1 MLSTFMINK
10 PNQEI
15 EIIQSQVFFKNIEH
29 VPQDQSMNEVSL
41 PGTRLMRMTPA
52 THWRAEKSTAFPL
65 ASTLICVLP
74 PGSGTSPFVL
84 LPCPTPQM
92 DAGQLLIP
100 WNLNS
105 HWDNKSLHKLLLEL
119 ACERCTHSSVPFWG
133 FFQNQFHHRQLSL
146 DLVKGTLI

>member
-1 MLSTFMINK
+1 MSTFMINK

-29 VPQDQSMNEVSL
+29 VQQDQSMNEVSL

>member
-29 VPQDQSMNEVSL
+29 VQQDQSMNEVSL

>member
-10 PNQEI
+10 PNQEL

-29 VPQDQSMNEVSL
+29 VQQDRSMNEVSL

-133 FFQNQFHHRQLSL
+133 FFKTSSITGSS
-146 DLVKGTLI
+146 VWTL

>member
-1 MLSTFMINK
+1 MINK

-29 VPQDQSMNEVSL
+29 VQQDQSMNEVSL

>member
-1 MLSTFMINK
+1 
-10 PNQEI
+10 
-15 EIIQSQVFFKNIEH
+15 
-29 VPQDQSMNEVSL
+29 
-41 PGTRLMRMTPA
+41 MTPA

-133 FFQNQFHHRQLSL
+133 FFQNQFHHKFGPCKGHSNITTRCKVFKGPFKVTFANDILHWEVHDQPQSYNH
-146 DLVKGTLI
+146 LVGK